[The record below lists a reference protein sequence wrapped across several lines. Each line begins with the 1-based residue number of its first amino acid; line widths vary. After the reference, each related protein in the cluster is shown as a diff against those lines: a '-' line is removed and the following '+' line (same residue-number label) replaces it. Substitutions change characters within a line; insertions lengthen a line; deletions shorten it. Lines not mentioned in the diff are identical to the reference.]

1 MGIIDFLFDHLA
13 AVIAVLVVLSSIV
26 GSINKKKRA
35 AQEEAETERE
45 AGSPRRKSFR
55 EMMAEME
62 AELNKEEGEGETPE
76 HPYAPSEAHQ
86 QKPQGTP
93 SPAKESPWA
102 AATPDAPKPRVSP
115 WNSSEEGT
123 SYEGT
128 SPSPEGLSSE
138 QQAPPLEGIPSFEGV
153 GNEGAV
159 SGGIYGE
166 NSTANGIYLPS
177 EGGELTAAPTAVAT
191 AAVTAAPG
199 NGFANLNQLDLS
211 DLAKAVVMAEI
222 IGKPKALR

>member
-1 MGIIDFLFDHLA
+1 MGIIDFLFDHMA
-13 AVIAVLVVLSSIV
+13 AVVAVLVVLSSIV

-35 AQEEAETERE
+35 AQAEAETERE
-45 AGSPRRKSFR
+45 AGAPRRKSFR

-62 AELNKEEGEGETPE
+62 AELNKEEGEGEAPA

-86 QKPQGTP
+86 QRPPVTP
-93 SPAKESPWA
+93 SSPKESPWA
-102 AATPDAPKPRVSP
+102 AAKPVAPKPKDSP
-115 WNSSEEGT
+115 WNSSEEGG

-128 SPSPEGLSSE
+128 SLSPEGLSSE
-138 QQAPPLEGIPSFEGV
+138 QQAPPLEGTPSFEGM

-159 SGGIYGE
+159 PGGFYGE
-166 NSTANGIYLPS
+166 NSAANGIYLPS
-177 EGGELTAAPTAVAT
+177 EGKDLTASPAAAAT

-199 NGFANLNQLDLS
+199 NGFTNLNQLGLS